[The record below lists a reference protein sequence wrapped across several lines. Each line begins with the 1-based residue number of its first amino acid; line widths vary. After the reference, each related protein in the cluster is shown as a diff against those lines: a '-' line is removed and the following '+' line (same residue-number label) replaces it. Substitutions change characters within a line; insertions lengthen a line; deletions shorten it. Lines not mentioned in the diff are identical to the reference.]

1 MDSTPPS
8 GSWPHS
14 SSYASA
20 ECAAGWLLWGGH
32 RSGAVLALAIL
43 PFAGVFWWGFALPF
57 GPVFALPE
65 IALILLN
72 WRSLR

>member
-1 MDSTPPS
+1 M
-8 GSWPHS
+8 
-14 SSYASA
+14 
-20 ECAAGWLLWGGH
+20 AAGFPRHLAGDAVEV
-32 RSGAVLALAIL
+32 RSAGSAPADQVNPVAVQAMREVGIAGA
-43 PFAGVFWWGFALPF
+43 FWWGFALPF